1 MAALLLLL
9 MVAAPLAPAEQQ
21 RHSDSSGA
29 AAAEWRHGGVAAC
42 RHGGGSVEKET
53 FAAINE
59 HMTSSLAGKMMERGG
74 KLSRDLSLCLV
85 CAFTNIA
92 CVPTQNFH

>member
-1 MAALLLLL
+1 
-9 MVAAPLAPAEQQ
+9 MVALAAW
-21 RHSDSSGA
+21 RRCVGSAAAMWRRGGGA
-29 AAAEWRHGGVAAC
+29 AAVCRRRGSDVAAW

>member
-1 MAALLLLL
+1 VAALLLLL

-21 RHSDSSGA
+21 RHSDSSGVDA
-29 AAAEWRHGGVAAC
+29 AAAWRRG
-42 RHGGGSVEKET
+42 GGGSVEKET